1 MAFPTWSTQACS
13 RSGAWFSAALICAMR
28 AIAPAGALAQS
39 VSGSISVSATVLPP
53 IMMPAVKPVSFRV
66 ERNGVAQLETTPP
79 YYGAVS
85 AIVMSTVS
93 SSANGFIPVARP
105 PALVKATRGNALFEA
120 TRSAADSVAS
130 RWRYEI
136 PLDATPG
143 RTEPH
148 DVIVRITYLIVPGT

>member
-1 MAFPTWSTQACS
+1 
-13 RSGAWFSAALICAMR
+13 
-28 AIAPAGALAQS
+28 
-39 VSGSISVSATVLPP
+39 
-53 IMMPAVKPVSFRV
+53 MPAVKPVSFRV